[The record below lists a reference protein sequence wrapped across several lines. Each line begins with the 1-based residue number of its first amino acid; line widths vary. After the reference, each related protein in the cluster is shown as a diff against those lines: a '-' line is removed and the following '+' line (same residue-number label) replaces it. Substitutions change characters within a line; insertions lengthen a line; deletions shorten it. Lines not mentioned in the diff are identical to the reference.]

1 MTGCLKV
8 AYLKIAVI
16 INAVTS
22 GKTTWPHRLAART
35 LASHAGN
42 EHPSRV
48 TPQEISL
55 SKQTFRSLVILRMA
69 GKGFA

>member
-48 TPQEISL
+48 TPQELDLSL
-55 SKQTFRSLVILRMA
+55 QAFKKLFILRMV
-69 GKGFA
+69 